1 MKNILLVCSSCMS
14 TNMFVLRMI
23 KSAKLMNFEA
33 NIWSSGSG
41 NLEENVYKADIILLG
56 PQVRYLFDKVKKMV
70 NSKKPVLL
78 IDLKDYSSMN
88 SKKILQECLAY

>member
-14 TNMFVLRMI
+14 ANMFVLRMI

-56 PQVRYLFDKVKKMV
+56 PQVRYLFDKVKNMV
-70 NSKKPVLL
+70 NGEKPVLL
-78 IDLKDYSSMN
+78 IDLNDYSSMN